1 MFQYQPRFISNYSH
15 ICSSIKIIS
24 TILNFFF
31 KINLHMPLNFDN
43 LKTFHLLNI
52 DMNFSIKDNL
62 LSGITV
68 ALALVPEA
76 VAFAFVADI
85 SLLPKMEP
93 RKHMGIPVR
102 VPFSLPITFRLQ

>member
-1 MFQYQPRFISNYSH
+1 
-15 ICSSIKIIS
+15 
-24 TILNFFF
+24 
-31 KINLHMPLNFDN
+31 MPLNFDN
-43 LKTFHLLNI
+43 LKTFRLLNI
-52 DMNFSIKDNL
+52 DKNFSIKDDL

-76 VAFAFVADI
+76 VAFAFVAGI

-93 RKHMGIPVR
+93 GKHMGIPVR